1 MIIAYSIRLLYNRNM
16 LKFFRWLFGLGKPV
30 LEYASDI
37 VSPNGRIVCHIELKN
52 GQVLYSVFASGKQLV
67 KPSHVGMNLRGEEP
81 LYNGLVLVRKVEKF
95 FDETWE
101 TKWGEERYIRNHYSE
116 MALYLSESGGK
127 KRLFTLRF
135 RVFDNGVAFRY
146 EIPPQP
152 EFQKLIVQDE
162 LSEFN
167 IDSNSYVWHI
177 PAYQP
182 DRYEYNYNRDALY
195 ELTGSSHTPL
205 TIEHPSG
212 YFMSIHEAAL
222 YNYGSMTLKLD
233 KNGALVSD
241 ITPLS
246 DGARAYVDLPFNTPW
261 RVIMIA
267 DNAVEL
273 TLNRMILNLN
283 EPPKGDFDWVK
294 PLKFMGI
301 WWAMYVGEYTWAEG
315 ERHGATTEHAKE
327 YIDACKR
334 LGIEGLLVEGWN
346 KGWDGDWLQ
355 NGPTNDFTHTAN
367 DFDLPEIAK
376 YATDSGIKLVG
387 HHETVGYVD
396 NYERQLEDA
405 YKYYAENG
413 ILYVKPGYAGAW
425 MTVQGRREF
434 HHSQLGVRHYQ
445 KALELAAKYHICLD
459 VHEPIKGTGLERTWP
474 NLLTREGARGQE
486 YEGGALFPSHAT
498 ILPFTRLLSGGM
510 DYTSGILDVSN
521 NVKRMATTITRQI
534 AYYVTIFSGMQMA
547 ADRPKIY
554 ETVHPDIF
562 KFIRD
567 VPVSWEKTL
576 PILGQIGQFY
586 VVARKDRSSDDW
598 YVGGVTN
605 EEARRVRIAL
615 EFLDEGAYEAEIY
628 RDGDDAHY
636 RENQLSYVIE
646 KRTVTR
652 TDNIDVLMACG
663 GGFAVRL
670 IKK

>member
-1 MIIAYSIRLLYNRNM
+1 MIIAQRGVLRYNRIM
-16 LKFFRWLFGLGKPV
+16 LKFFRWLFSLGKPV
-30 LEYASDI
+30 LEYTDQI
-37 VSPNGRIVCHIELKN
+37 VSPDGRTTFEINLKN
-52 GQVLYSVFASGKQLV
+52 GQIFYSVTTGGKLLV
-67 KPSHVGMNLRGEEP
+67 KQSRITINLRGEEA
-81 LYNGLVLVRKVEKF
+81 LGNGLVLVREVDRT

-101 TKWGEERYIRNHYSE
+101 TKWGEERYIRNNYNE
-116 MALYLSESGGK
+116 QALYLSESGGK
-127 KRLFTLRF
+127 KRLFTLRI
-135 RVFDNGVAFRY
+135 RVFNSGVAFRY

-152 EFQKLIVQDE
+152 EFQKIIVEDE
-162 LSEFN
+162 RTEFN
-167 IDSNSYVWHI
+167 IDGNSYVWHI

-182 DRYEYNYNRDALY
+182 DRYEYNYTRDYLY

-205 TIEHPSG
+205 TIEHTSG
-212 YFMSIHEAAL
+212 YFLSIHEAAL
-222 YNYGSMTLKLD
+222 YNYGSMNIRLD
-233 KNGALVSD
+233 EKGILVSD

-246 DGARAYVDLPFNTPW
+246 DGAKAYVELPFNTPW

-273 TLNRMILNLN
+273 TTNRMILNLN
-283 EPPKGDFDWVK
+283 EPPKDNFDWVK

-315 ERHGATTEHAKE
+315 PRHGATTERAKD

-346 KGWDGDWLQ
+346 NGWNGDWLS
-355 NGPTNDFTHTAN
+355 NGPTNDFTHASS
-367 DFDLPEIAK
+367 DFNLPIVAK
-376 YATDSGIKLVG
+376 YAAENGIEIVG

-396 NYERQLEDA
+396 NYEKQLENA
-405 YKYYAENG
+405 YKYYADNG
-413 ILYVKPGYAGAW
+413 IHYVKPGYAGAW
-425 MTVQGRREF
+425 MTVQGRHEY
-434 HHSQLGVRHYQ
+434 HHSQLGVLHYQ

-510 DYTSGILDVSN
+510 DYTSGILDVTNS
-521 NVKRMATTITRQI
+521 VKRMSTTIARQI

-554 ETVHPDIF
+554 EEVHPDVF
-562 KFIRD
+562 KFIHD
-567 VPVSWEKTL
+567 VPVSWDKTL

-586 VVARKDRSSDDW
+586 VVARKDRDSEDW

-605 EEARRVRIAL
+605 EEARRVRISL
-615 EFLDEGAYEAEIY
+615 EFLSDGGYEAEIY
-628 RDGDDAHY
+628 RDGDGAHY
-636 RENQLSYVIE
+636 RENQLAIAIE
-646 KRTVTR
+646 KRNVTKN
-652 TDNIDVLMACG
+652 DNLDLWMASG
-663 GGFAVRL
+663 GGFAARL
-670 IKK
+670 KKV